1 MGFPGCMIFAFNPFA
16 LIAAVTLGVTL
27 NGTVHQSV
35 LLPASYTISDPS
47 GYLRIRWMKAGTKAG
62 SRIVDYR
69 CTSERGNTL
78 TERCHYLP
86 VPDDY
91 KRRSVLFPQNAS
103 LLLEDLQLNDSG
115 TYELSISHPRGTE
128 MARFMLTVQPDTAR
142 DGTDTDKK
150 RTPGVEAKVRYLSL
164 VVIVFF
170 LCFTVKTRRGC
181 KKTQKQTQKD
191 NAAQDGQ
198 KSTTSDPAVLRSE
211 MKLAESTGAMG
222 RKMYA
227 TDENIE
233 HGRIQILRD

>member
-1 MGFPGCMIFAFNPFA
+1 MSLKGNGSSSMDSVHLYTFNLFA
-16 LIAAVTLGVTL
+16 LI
-27 NGTVHQSV
+27 N
-35 LLPASYTISDPS
+35 
-47 GYLRIRWMKAGTKAG
+47 
-62 SRIVDYR
+62 
-69 CTSERGNTL
+69 
-78 TERCHYLP
+78 
-86 VPDDY
+86 
-91 KRRSVLFPQNAS
+91 
-103 LLLEDLQLNDSG
+103 
-115 TYELSISHPRGTE
+115 
-128 MARFMLTVQPDTAR
+128 
-142 DGTDTDKK
+142 TDKK